1 MNKKQFLLVVEATQV
16 NEKALKEITKLYG
29 EIKSDLIK
37 KALSLQKDTLF
48 FDDYRLLAHEEIIKA
63 NEELH
68 VNFTGRKIL
77 PLIDCG
83 ENDFIV
89 YNILKNNV
97 SKFNIVDETFFKERA
112 TLSDIL

>member
-1 MNKKQFLLVVEATQV
+1 MNKNQFLLVADAAQV
-16 NEKALKEITKLYG
+16 NEKALKKITKLYG
-29 EIKSDLIK
+29 EIKSAQIK
-37 KALSLQKDTLF
+37 KVLSIQTDTLF
-48 FDDYRLLAHEEIIKA
+48 FDDYRLLAHDEIINA

-68 VNFTGRKIL
+68 VNFTSKRIL

-89 YNILKNNV
+89 YNLLKNNV

-112 TLSDIL
+112 TLNDLL

>member
-1 MNKKQFLLVVEATQV
+1 MNKKQFLLVVESTQV
-16 NEKALKEITKLYG
+16 NENALKEITKLYG
-29 EIKSDLIK
+29 DIKSDLIK

-48 FDDYRLLAHEEIIKA
+48 FDDYRFLSHDEIIHA

-68 VNFTGRKIL
+68 VNFTSKKII
-77 PLIDCG
+77 PIIDCG

-89 YNILKNNV
+89 YNLIKNNV